1 MQRVILKGKRVRR
14 RMFRELILK
23 EMRDNVRSSKFLLA
37 SLAIIL
43 LVIASFH
50 TMRADYQRRLARFS
64 SANQNPSD
72 VSIPPNPLSIFVKGR
87 DELIG
92 RSFRYSPTRG
102 IFGPNPMEDHGVGFI
117 STPDLLFVITVVMTL
132 VALFFSFDL
141 ISGEREAG
149 TLQLVLSNA
158 ISRDVVILGKTLAA
172 LVCILIPFIG
182 SVLLEVILLM
192 GDTSVPLSLPHL
204 GRLGLLLLVSVS
216 LISCFLLLGTCASI
230 VFSRSA
236 TSLTALLFLW
246 AVLVFGIPNLSPL
259 VAERLVGVP
268 SRDFLLQR
276 RSQVWVKQVVEREWA
291 ERRGDEYSRRRVQ
304 EMWESIVSENRRLFE
319 DHQRKLDRLVHYTD
333 YVSMLSPVGCYQ
345 VVATSLMGVGPRDYA
360 DLKRALARY
369 YYGRAIDASEENTAP
384 FSYHRRALRAGFDE
398 GAVTGLG
405 VLLVMNV
412 LLFLIA
418 YTLFLKADV
427 RRV

>member
-1 MQRVILKGKRVRR
+1 
-14 RMFRELILK
+14 MFRELMLK
-23 EMRDNVRSSKFLLA
+23 EIRDHVRSSKFLLA

-43 LVIASFH
+43 LVIASVH

-64 SANQNPSD
+64 PANQDP
-72 VSIPPNPLSIFVKGR
+72 VEIAIPPNPLSVFVKGR
-87 DELIG
+87 DELMG
-92 RSFRYSPTRG
+92 RSFRYTSTRMIAG
-102 IFGPNPMEDHGVGFI
+102 TNPAEDQAAGFI
-117 STPDLLFVITVVMTL
+117 PTPDLLFVITVVMTL

-182 SVLLEVILLM
+182 SVLLGVILLM
-192 GDTSVPLSLPHL
+192 SDASVPLSLPHL

-216 LISCFLLLGTCASI
+216 LICWFLFLGTCASI

-246 AVLVFGIPNLSPL
+246 TILVFGTPNLSPL

-268 SRDFLLQR
+268 SREFLLQR
-276 RSQVWVKQVVEREWA
+276 RSQVWVKPVVERDWA
-291 ERRGDEYSRRRVQ
+291 ERRGKFYSRRNVQ
-304 EMWESIVSENRRLFE
+304 EMWQTIVSENRRLFE
-319 DHQRKLDRLVHYTD
+319 DHQRKLDRLVQYTD
-333 YVSMLSPVGCYQ
+333 YLSMLSPVGCYQ
-345 VVATSLMGVGPRDYA
+345 IVATSLMGTGPRDYA
-360 DLKRALARY
+360 DLKQSLARH
-369 YYGRAIDASEENTAP
+369 YYGQPVDASEKTMAP
-384 FSYHRRALRAGFDE
+384 FSYHRRALRAGFDD

-405 VLLVMNV
+405 VLVVMSI